1 MFHRVSTECIL
12 SSDTLISHECA
23 HIRDRPTLK
32 DAERF
37 RTGSMIHEIYK
48 YTFGYKKSKY
58 TFGYL
63 PKTLP
68 KTLPKVLHKT

>member
-37 RTGSMIHEIYK
+37 RTGSMIHEWAIPFNIGTPLLRGLDILWGGGGFYFK
-48 YTFGYKKSKY
+48 IS
-58 TFGYL
+58 
-63 PKTLP
+63 
-68 KTLPKVLHKT
+68 

>member
-37 RTGSMIHEIYK
+37 RTGSMIHEWAMVWISYGGGGGG
-48 YTFGYKKSKY
+48 F
-58 TFGYL
+58 YL
-63 PKTLP
+63 KIS
-68 KTLPKVLHKT
+68 